1 MSEGS
6 VEVTSETVT
15 FLFTDIEGSTRLL
28 QTLGVAAWSDVLET
42 ETRLVVGAAEAA
54 GGRAFGTEGDAHFL
68 VFSNAPAAIRAAA
81 AAQRAL
87 ETAPWPAGSPI
98 RVRMGIHTGE
108 VLRHGAD
115 YAGLALHRVA
125 RIAAAGH
132 GGQVLVSA
140 TSTALVGDRIDDLVL
155 RDLGEF
161 RLKDLERPE
170 RIAQLAGPGLRDT
183 FPALK
188 TLDLA
193 PNNLP
198 TQLTTF
204 VGRAEIAVARA
215 LLGATRLLT
224 LTGPGGTGKTRL
236 SIALASEVMDDHP
249 DGVWFVPLAAVTD
262 PELVAPAIATAVGLV
277 ADPTR
282 SPLERV
288 AAHFAGRRALLVLD
302 NFEQVVDAAPVVAE
316 LLRAAPRLTV
326 VVSSRAALR
335 ISGEQEFAVPP
346 LSLPEPGV
354 EHDPERLMA
363 SEAVRLFL
371 ERATAVRPDL
381 TLTGDNG
388 PAIADVVRRLD
399 GLPLAIE
406 LAAARVRILPPR
418 AIASRLDDRLGLLVG
433 GARDL
438 PARQRTLR
446 GAIEWSHDLLDPIE
460 RRLFA
465 RLGVFVGGGR
475 LDTAEGVCSDS
486 ELGVAVLD
494 GTASLA
500 EQSLLRVIEDAHAD
514 ARFLMLET
522 IREFAVERLE
532 ASAESAALR
541 DRHASAYLE
550 LAREMAPRLYTSERR
565 VWLDRFEEDHD
576 NLRAAIAWRM
586 ATGDVVAVAE
596 LLLAMWR
603 FWQSRGHVLEGRM
616 RAGQVLSM
624 GGFDDAPLRTR
635 IEVLE
640 VAGGLAY
647 WAGDIAAAH
656 THYQAQLALA
666 RELGDDATLAN
677 TLYNAGFAP
686 LPVYQQD
693 AWAESIGDLSEPIVD
708 EALAIWRRL
717 GDASGLARGTWM
729 LGELKLFQR
738 DYAAADGHYT
748 EAIGRFEALGDDFGG
763 SWAYFTRGIAR
774 AQDHPDAAIVDLRA
788 ALQRFRAAGELPGM
802 AFVALA
808 ASAIVHEAGDPLKAQ
823 RLLGIGTRF
832 REDSG
837 AFLAAL
843 TPPGYYLSLD
853 PAPDTDA
860 LRPVYDEGYALA
872 RDAAID
878 VLAADLA
885 EPLPAR

>member
-1 MSEGS
+1 MSTEAEG
-6 VEVTSETVT
+6 VTAETAT
-15 FLFTDIEGSTRLL
+15 FLFTDIESSTKHL
-28 QTLGVAAWSDVLET
+28 QALGVAAWTEVLAT

-54 GGRAFGTEGDAHFL
+54 GGRSFGTEGDAHFL
-68 VFSNAPAAIRAAA
+68 VFPSAPAAIQAAA
-81 AAQRAL
+81 TAQRAL
-87 ETAPWPAGSPI
+87 EAEPWPDGSPI

-108 VLRHGAD
+108 VLHRDGQ

-140 TSTALVGDRIDDLVL
+140 ASTALLGDLPVGLSL

-170 RIAQLAGPGLRDT
+170 RIAQLTGAGLRDT

-204 VGRAEIAVARA
+204 VGRAEIAQARA
-215 LLGATRLLT
+215 LLGQTRLLT

-236 SIALASEVMDDHP
+236 SIALASEVMDEHP

-282 SPLERV
+282 GPLDRLTSY
-288 AAHFAGRRALLVLD
+288 FAGRRALLVLD

-316 LLRAAPRLTV
+316 LLRAAPRVTV
-326 VVSSRAALR
+326 VVSSRAPLR

-346 LSLPEPGV
+346 LSLPEAGA
-354 EHDPERLMA
+354 EHDPVRLMD
-363 SEAVRLFL
+363 SEAVRLFV
-371 ERATAVRPDL
+371 ERAAAVRPDL
-381 TLTGDNG
+381 TLTVDNG
-388 PAIADVVRRLD
+388 PAIADIVRRLD

-406 LAAARVRILPPR
+406 LAAARVRILSPQ
-418 AIASRLDDRLGLLVG
+418 AIAGRLDDRLGLLVG

-438 PARQRTLR
+438 PTRQRTLR
-446 GAIEWSHDLLDPIE
+446 GAIEWSHELLDPVE

-465 RLGVFVGGGR
+465 RLGVFTGGGR
-475 LDTAEGVCSDS
+475 LDTAEGVCGDA
-486 ELGVAVLD
+486 ELGVDVLD

-500 EQSLLRVIEDAHAD
+500 EQSLVRVIEDDHAD
-514 ARFLMLET
+514 SRFLMLET

-532 ASAESAALR
+532 ASPESIAVR
-541 DRHASAYLE
+541 DRHASAYLD
-550 LAREMAPRLYTSERR
+550 LAREMAPRLYTDERR
-565 VWLDRFEEDHD
+565 VWLDRFEDDHD
-576 NLRAAIAWRM
+576 NFRAAIGWRM
-586 ATGDVVAVAE
+586 ASGDVGAVAD

-603 FWQSRGHVLEGRM
+603 FWQSRGHVEEGRM
-616 RAGQVLSM
+616 RAGQALAM
-624 GGFDDAPLRTR
+624 GGFEEASLRTR
-635 IEVLE
+635 IDVLE

-647 WAGDIAAAH
+647 WAGDITAANA
-656 THYQAQLALA
+656 HYQAQVRLA

-677 TLYNAGFAP
+677 TLYNAAFVP
-686 LPVYQQD
+686 LPVYEQV
-693 AWAESIGDLSEPIVD
+693 AWAESIRDLSEPIID
-708 EALAIWRRL
+708 EAIAVWTRL
-717 GDASGLARGTWM
+717 GDASGLARVTW
-729 LGELKLFQR
+729 LRGELKLFQR
-738 DYAAADGHYT
+738 RYDEADGYYSD
-748 EAIGRFEALGDDFGG
+748 AIERFEALGDDFGG
-763 SWAYFTRGIAR
+763 SWAHFTRGIAR
-774 AQDHPDAAIVDLRA
+774 AQDHPAAAIADLRV
-788 ALQRFRAAGELPGM
+788 ALERFRAAGELPGM

-808 ASAIVHEAGDPLKAQ
+808 GAAIIDAAGDPVKAQ
-823 RLLGIGTRF
+823 RLLGIGTRL

-843 TPPGYYLSLD
+843 TPPGYYMALD
-853 PAPDTDA
+853 RAPEKDA

-872 RDAAID
+872 RDAAIE
-878 VLAADLA
+878 VLRADLA
-885 EPLPAR
+885 EPLPER